1 MKKLRALAVLGIAL
15 LSTPAFAG
23 SVGIGEPQATTDSCI
38 PVYCDGELGGMVCN
52 ASSSGDLVRK
62 AQAICGVEPE

>member
-23 SVGIGEPQATTDSCI
+23 SVAIGESNPSTDCI
-38 PVYCDGELGGMVCN
+38 PVYCDGELGGLVCN
-52 ASSSGDLVRK
+52 ASSTGDLVRK
-62 AQAICGVEPE
+62 AEAICSVEAT